1 MRSMWMV
8 LVVAVAVAA
17 CGGGTGSITEFE
29 ESPTSIDLDVAAG
42 NLTIVGNASIGGAS
56 IQADIREGDPEPA
69 YDLVG
74 GVLTVSDNCTP
85 DTDCRVDYIVSI
97 AGDAD
102 VTVLTASGNV
112 AVTELA
118 GAVTVDAM
126 DGNVSL
132 TAITGDIQ
140 VAIGTGGV
148 LGTRLESAL
157 ASFETGR
164 GDLDVTFDEPVATL
178 VVASEDGDV
187 TVQLPDAA
195 YTFDT
200 SAPNGSV
207 DNLLDNDP
215 AASNTIS
222 LSSANGNITVYRR

>member
-1 MRSMWMV
+1 MRSMRMV
-8 LVVAVAVAA
+8 LVVGVAVAA
-17 CGGGTGSITEFE
+17 CGGGAGSITEFE
-29 ESPTSIDLDVAAG
+29 ESPTTIDLDVAAG
-42 NLTIVGNASIGGAS
+42 NVTIVGNASIPGTS
-56 IQADIREGDPEPA
+56 IQADIQEGDPEPA
-69 YDLVG
+69 YDLAG
-74 GVLTVSDNCTP
+74 GVLTISDSCTP
-85 DTDCRVDYIVSI
+85 DIDCRVDYIVSV

-112 AVTELA
+112 TVTELS
-118 GAVTVDAM
+118 GVVTVDAM

-140 VAIGTGGV
+140 VVIGTGGV
-148 LGTRLESAL
+148 LGTRLEAAF
-157 ASFETGR
+157 ASFETGK

-178 VVASEDGDV
+178 VLASEDGDV

-195 YTFDT
+195 YVFDA

-207 DNLLDNDP
+207 ENLLDNDP
-215 AASNTIS
+215 AAANTIS